1 MARKL
6 IAFNTKLFQLITE
19 EITQIM
25 SDEKE
30 WENAF
35 NDFLFVFCVQKWKS
49 FRARDTEAEVFIK
62 QASQNINK
70 HFFALL

>member
-1 MARKL
+1 
-6 IAFNTKLFQLITE
+6 
-19 EITQIM
+19 M